1 MLANLMIGFDAALS
15 LQNVLYALMGCTLG
29 TLIGILPGLGPLATI
44 SMLLP
49 FTYGIDPLGALI
61 MLAGIYYGAAYGGST
76 TAILVNLPGETSSV
90 VTIIDGY
97 QMARRGRAGVAIAT
111 AAIASFS
118 AGCVGTI
125 VVAAFAAPLATVAYR
140 FGAAEYFSLMVVGL
154 IGAVSLSSGRSEE
167 HTSELQSLM
176 RISYAVFCLK
186 KKTYTSAHPNS

>member
-1 MLANLMIGFDAALS
+1 MR
-15 LQNVLYALMGCTLG
+15 
-29 TLIGILPGLGPLATI
+29 
-44 SMLLP
+44 
-49 FTYGIDPLGALI
+49 
-61 MLAGIYYGAAYGGST
+61 AGSYYGAAYGGST
-76 TAILVNLPGETSSV
+76 TSILVHLPGETSSV

-154 IGAVSLSSGRSEE
+154 IGSVSLSSGSIPKAFGVLLVGVILGRVGTDLHSPP
-167 HTSELQSLM
+167 L
-176 RISYAVFCLK
+176 
-186 KKTYTSAHPNS
+186 PPP

>member
-97 QMARRGRAGVAIAT
+97 QMARRVRAGVAIAT

-118 AGCVGTI
+118 AGCVGAI
-125 VVAAFAAPLATVAYR
+125 LVESFASTLRTVPSR
-140 FGAAEYFSLMVVGL
+140 FGAAALFSLMRVVRP
-154 IGAVSLSSGRSEE
+154 GAVPRSPARPSTARGLTPARSLPILTGWS
-167 HTSELQSLM
+167 
-176 RISYAVFCLK
+176 
-186 KKTYTSAHPNS
+186 

>member
-1 MLANLMIGFDAALS
+1 MRIIDWS
-15 LQNVLYALMGCTLG
+15 SNVCSSVL
-29 TLIGILPGLGPLATI
+29 
-44 SMLLP
+44 
-49 FTYGIDPLGALI
+49 
-61 MLAGIYYGAAYGGST
+61 AAYGGST

-154 IGAVSLSSGRSEE
+154 IGAVSLSSGSIRSEE

-176 RISYAVFCLK
+176 RISYAV
-186 KKTYTSAHPNS
+186 